1 MITTWFIGP
10 TGITEVTVG
19 IVAVFDGHNGA
30 QASDMA
36 SRLLLE
42 YFTLHTY
49 FLLDTT
55 FSVLLGTYVRRLPS
69 KGEDGYFFRM
79 YKKEELD
86 QHVVNLGRSVV
97 LQSLHCQLLPH

>member
-55 FSVLLGTYVRRLPS
+55 FSVFLGTYVRRLPS

-79 YKKEELD
+79 FKQEELD

-97 LQSLHCQLLPH
+97 LQSLH